1 MFSEGV
7 QNGTIRTMKKR
18 KQIRWGRLLLLL
30 MVPLFLLIM
39 LGVGIQ
45 KVFFSKPEVYDPS
58 LFVLEGDRMTYQDP
72 SYETSWGIDVSEHNQ
87 IIDWD
92 QVADDGVEF
101 VFVRLGYRGG
111 IEGQLH
117 EDETFS
123 ANIQGAR
130 EAGLELGV
138 YWYSSAI
145 DQEELQEEI
154 DFVLERLEGI
164 QLDLPVV
171 YDMEIFDADQGRINS
186 LSVEEKTDLA
196 LGFCDAMEEAGYESM
211 VYGNYTWLHEHLDHE
226 RILDQNIWYA
236 AYQETPDMTENFTIW
251 QYSQTGQVAG
261 IQGNVDLNIRLT
273 KKE

>member
-1 MFSEGV
+1 
-7 QNGTIRTMKKR
+7 
-18 KQIRWGRLLLLL
+18 
-30 MVPLFLLIM
+30 
-39 LGVGIQ
+39 
-45 KVFFSKPEVYDPS
+45 
-58 LFVLEGDRMTYQDP
+58 MTYQVP
-72 SYETSWGIDVSEHNQ
+72 SYETTWGIDDSEHNQ
-87 IIDWD
+87 TIDWD

-226 RILDQNIWYA
+226 HILDQNIWYA

>member
-1 MFSEGV
+1 
-7 QNGTIRTMKKR
+7 
-18 KQIRWGRLLLLL
+18 
-30 MVPLFLLIM
+30 
-39 LGVGIQ
+39 
-45 KVFFSKPEVYDPS
+45 
-58 LFVLEGDRMTYQDP
+58 MTYQDP

-130 EAGLELGV
+130 ESGLELGV

-236 AYQETPDMTENFTIW
+236 AYQETPDMKENFTIW

>member
-18 KQIRWGRLLLLL
+18 KQIRWGRLLIVLL
-30 MVPLFLLIM
+30 VPLIAVAAI
-39 LGVGIQ
+39 GIGIQ
-45 KVFFSKPEVYDPS
+45 KIFFSGPEPYDPT
-58 LFVLEGDRMTYQDP
+58 LFVLEGDRMSYQDP
-72 SYETSWGIDVSEHNQ
+72 AYETSIGIDVSEHNQ
-87 IIDWD
+87 QIDWE

-101 VFVRLGYRGG
+101 AFVRLGYRGG

-123 ANIQGAR
+123 ANIQGTR

-186 LSVEEKTDLA
+186 LSVEEKTDLT
-196 LGFCDAMEEAGYESM
+196 LEFCDAMEEAGYESM